1 MCQQPGNDQTQDGQA
16 AQLALCQ
23 PCPPQT
29 TRLPVRLHAGI
40 ARTIAVISEKMQ
52 QEREKHL
59 NEQYL
64 VRSCITTTLLLR
76 AHNFLTPARQRR
88 C

>member
-59 NEQYL
+59 NEQY
-64 VRSCITTTLLLR
+64 
-76 AHNFLTPARQRR
+76 
-88 C
+88 